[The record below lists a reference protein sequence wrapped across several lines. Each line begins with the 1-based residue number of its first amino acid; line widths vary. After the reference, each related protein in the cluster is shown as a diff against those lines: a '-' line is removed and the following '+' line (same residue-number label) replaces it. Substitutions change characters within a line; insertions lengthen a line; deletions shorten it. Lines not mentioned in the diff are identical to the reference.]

1 MGAYI
6 TRRLLWTVLL
16 LWVVSGITFIV
27 FNVLPSADPA
37 LLRAGRRAEPDVIA
51 SIRHTF
57 GLDKP
62 LYEQYWNYMKAVFF
76 HFDFGRSYR
85 NDVDVR
91 SQLLDRLPNTLYLI
105 AGAVVVW
112 LVIGLSVGMISAVKR
127 GSFLD
132 RFSMT
137 TALVAISAPVYWL
150 GLVVLYLFSDD
161 IGRFPILPGSGAF
174 QSAGSPAAK
183 AEALIMPWFVLATAF
198 AAIYARLLRAN
209 LLEVLGE
216 DYIRTARAKGLGER
230 RVIFHHGMRSALT
243 PIVTI
248 LGLDIGILV
257 GGAILTESVFNI
269 PGIGRLTF
277 DAIQRGDVITVQG
290 ATLFLALAVCLC
302 NLLVDVMYSVLD
314 PRVRLS

>member
-16 LWVVSGITFIV
+16 LWVVSGITFLV

-37 LLRAGRRAEPDVIA
+37 LLRAGRRAEPEIVQN
-51 SIRHTF
+51 IRETF
-57 GLDKP
+57 GLDRP
-62 LYEQYWNYMKAVFF
+62 LYVQYWEYMKDVFL

-91 SQLLDRLPNTLYLI
+91 SQLLDRLPNTLLLI

-112 LVIGLSVGMISAVKR
+112 LIIGLTVGMISAVKR

-137 TALVAISAPVYWL
+137 FALICISAPVYWL

-161 IGRFPILPGSGAF
+161 IGRFPLLPGSGSFSLATN
-174 QSAGSPAAK
+174 PLEK
-183 AEALIMPWFVLATAF
+183 AESLLMPWFVLATAF

-216 DYIRTARAKGLGER
+216 DYIRTARAKGLSER
-230 RVIFHHGMRSALT
+230 RVIFKHGARSALT
-243 PIVTI
+243 PIITV

-277 DAIQRGDVITVQG
+277 DAIQRGDIITVQG

-302 NLLVDVMYSVLD
+302 NLVVDVLYSVLD
-314 PRVRLS
+314 PRVRLA

>member
-1 MGAYI
+1 MGPYI
-6 TRRLLWTVLL
+6 IRRILYMIVVLL
-16 LWVVSGITFIV
+16 FVVAITFLI
-27 FNVLPSADPA
+27 FFILPTADPA
-37 LLRAGRRAEPDVIA
+37 ALRAGRSPTPETLKA
-51 SIRHTF
+51 IREQL
-57 GLDKP
+57 GLNHSVP
-62 LYEQYWNYMKAVFF
+62 EQFWLYVKGLVL
-76 HFDFGRSYR
+76 HFDFGNSFI
-85 NDVDVR
+85 NDQDVR
-91 SQLLDRLPNTLYLI
+91 GLIFDRLPNTLFLI
-105 AGAVVVW
+105 TGAVILWFTFGV
-112 LVIGLSVGMISAVKR
+112 LIGTISAVKT
-127 GSFLD
+127 GTFLD
-132 RFSMT
+132 RATMT

-150 GLVVLYLFSDD
+150 GLVALYLFASD
-161 IGRFPILPGSGAF
+161 IGRFPILPGSGSF
-174 QSAGSPAAK
+174 QSATSVPAK
-183 AEALIMPWFVLATAF
+183 AESLIMPWFVLATAF

-290 ATLFLALAVCLC
+290 ATLFLALAVCIC

>member
-6 TRRLLWTVLL
+6 TRRLLWTLLL
-16 LWVVSGITFIV
+16 LWVVSGITFIM

-37 LLRAGRRAEPDVIA
+37 LLRAGRRAEPEVVQN
-51 SIRHTF
+51 IRETF

-62 LYEQYWNYMKAVFF
+62 IWEQYLIYMRDVFL

-91 SQLLDRLPNTLYLI
+91 SQLLDRLPNTLMLI

-112 LVIGLSVGMISAVKR
+112 LAIGLTVGMISAVKR
-127 GSFLD
+127 GTFLD

-137 TALVAISAPVYWL
+137 LALVCISAPVYWL

-161 IGRFPILPGSGAF
+161 IGRFPLLPGSGSF
-174 QSAGSPAAK
+174 SAADNPLAK
-183 AEALIMPWFVLATAF
+183 AESLLMPWFVLATAF
-198 AAIYARLLRAN
+198 AAVYARLLRAN

-216 DYIRTARAKGLGER
+216 DYIRTARAKGLSER
-230 RVIFHHGMRSALT
+230 RVIFRHGARSALT
-243 PIVTI
+243 PIVTV
-248 LGLDIGILV
+248 LGLDVGILV
-257 GGAILTESVFNI
+257 GGAILTETVFNI

-277 DAIQRGDVITVQG
+277 DAISRGDIITVQG
-290 ATLFLALAVCLC
+290 ATLFLTLAVCLC
-302 NLLVDVMYSVLD
+302 NLMVDVLYSVLD
-314 PRVRLS
+314 PRVRLT